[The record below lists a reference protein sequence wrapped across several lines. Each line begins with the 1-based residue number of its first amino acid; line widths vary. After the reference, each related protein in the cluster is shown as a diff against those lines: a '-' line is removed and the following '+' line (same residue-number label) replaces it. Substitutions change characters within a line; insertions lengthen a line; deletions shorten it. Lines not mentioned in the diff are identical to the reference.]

1 MRFMHEGSRGM
12 PVTAT
17 YFNAASSFLSALI
30 WALSSLCV
38 CAEGRDMSEGMN
50 GAG

>member
-1 MRFMHEGSRGM
+1 MRYIMRRKGKEREEET

-17 YFNAASSFLSALI
+17 YFNAASSSLSSLI

-38 CAEGRDMSEGMN
+38 DVRGKG
-50 GAG
+50 